1 MMKAKRIVQIG
12 IGIALYVVLSMLL
25 NIPIVGHVRFDAGY
39 ICYAVYLDLFG
50 WWGILVGVFG
60 CFLKGYIS
68 DGWIPFTWMIGQT
81 IVGVS
86 CSAVFTKTNKT
97 LLKAAAIVLSVIV
110 GIGFVSSLLSA
121 LMFNQLI
128 ALKIGRGMITA
139 AADIIPMLIGLFV
152 SAKLKRTNSSY
163 LR

>member
-1 MMKAKRIVQIG
+1 MTKTKRIVQIG

-39 ICYAVYLDLFG
+39 VCYAVYLDLFG
-50 WWGILVGVFG
+50 WWGILVGVLG

-81 IVGVS
+81 IVGLS
-86 CSAVFTKTNKT
+86 CSAVFAKTNKVS
-97 LLKAAAIVLSVIV
+97 LKVAAIVISVIV

-121 LMFNQLI
+121 LMFGQPI

-139 AADIIPMLIGLFV
+139 VADIIPMVVGLFI
-152 SAKLKRTNSSY
+152 SSKLKRSNFLY
-163 LR
+163 LQ